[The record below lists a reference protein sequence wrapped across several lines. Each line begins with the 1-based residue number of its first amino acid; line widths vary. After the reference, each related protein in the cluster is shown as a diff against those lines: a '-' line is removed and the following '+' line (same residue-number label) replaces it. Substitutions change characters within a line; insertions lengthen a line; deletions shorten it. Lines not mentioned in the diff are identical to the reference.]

1 MLPSG
6 FSVKRR
12 LTPIYKLPIF
22 DNNTQVRALRRHQL
36 TGLLFFL
43 HDKNNINGKVT
54 VLMNKGNAF
63 LGDSRRQRNRL
74 RHFRNF
80 SGSRSVSSFLSKVV
94 VL

>member
-36 TGLLFFL
+36 TGLLFL
-43 HDKNNINGKVT
+43 HGKNNINGKVT

-63 LGDSRRQRNRL
+63 MGDLRRQRFRL
-74 RHFRNF
+74 RHF
-80 SGSRSVSSFLSKVV
+80 
-94 VL
+94 

>member
-63 LGDSRRQRNRL
+63 SGDSRRQRIRI
-74 RHFRNF
+74 RQFINF
-80 SGSRSVSSFLSKVV
+80 NVSRSVLALPFKVV
-94 VL
+94 LP